1 MSAPVRTQPAA
12 SAPAPQSEDE
22 LRVQLADFY
31 HLVSY
36 LGWTELIFNH
46 ISARLPGD
54 EHAYLV
60 NPMGLHYDEVTPENL
75 LVVGSDGQLKR
86 ESPYKPNPAG
96 FALHGVIHEFRPD
109 VGCVAHTHTTPV
121 SAMSMKAL
129 QVDHNSFYGA
139 QLYGRVAY
147 HDFEGITIYSD
158 ERERMLRS
166 LGDKHVLVLRNHGV
180 AVCEAD
186 IPLTFFLLWTVQR
199 AAEIQCA
206 AGQIPGPDTALPPQV
221 MEKCAADA
229 QRLKENA
236 SFATLLFDAMVRK
249 MKRDRSDTCQP
260 AG

>member
-1 MSAPVRTQPAA
+1 MNTTTTAIKDATPMAGMT
-12 SAPAPQSEDE
+12 EEE

-46 ISARLPGD
+46 ISVRLPGED
-54 EHAYLV
+54 HAYLV

-75 LVVGSDGQLKR
+75 LVVGVDGKLKR
-86 ESPYKPNPAG
+86 ESPYRPNPAG
-96 FALHGVIHEFRPD
+96 FALHGVIHEHRPD
-109 VGCVAHTHTTPV
+109 VGCIAHTHTTPI
-121 SAMSMKAL
+121 SAIVMKEAAI
-129 QVDHNSFYGA
+129 DHNNFNGA

-158 ERERMLRS
+158 ERDRMLKS
-166 LGDKHVLVLRNHGV
+166 LGDKHVLVLRNHGI

-206 AGQIPGPDTALPPQV
+206 AAAIPGPNVQLP
-221 MEKCAADA
+221 EATKRKCAEDA
-229 QRLKENA
+229 QRLKDNA
-236 SFATLLFDAMVRK
+236 AFATLLFDAMVRK
-249 MKRDRSDTCQP
+249 MKRERP
-260 AG
+260 EFA

>member
-1 MSAPVRTQPAA
+1 MNDATPIKGPMADMTEA
-12 SAPAPQSEDE
+12 E

-46 ISARLPGD
+46 ISVRLPGE

-75 LVVGSDGQLKR
+75 LVVGVDGKLLR
-86 ESPYKPNPAG
+86 ESEYKPNPAG
-96 FALHGVIHEFRPD
+96 FALHGVIHQFRED
-109 VGCVAHTHTTPV
+109 VGCVAHTHTTPI
-121 SAMSMKAL
+121 SAITMKGFGI
-129 QVDHNSFYGA
+129 DHDSFYGA

-147 HDFEGITIYSD
+147 HEFEGITIYDD
-158 ERERMLRS
+158 ERERMLGS
-166 LGDKHVLVLRNHGV
+166 LGEKHVLVLKNHGV
-180 AVCEAD
+180 ACMEAD

-206 AGQIPGPDTALPPQV
+206 ASAIPGPNTILPV
-221 MEKCAADA
+221 EVKEKCAADA
-229 QRLKENA
+229 QRLKESA

-249 MKRDRSDTCQP
+249 MKRDRP
-260 AG
+260 EFA

>member
-1 MSAPVRTQPAA
+1 MNS
-12 SAPAPQSEDE
+12 PAPLTKNTAFDGGISEAD
-22 LRVQLADFY
+22 LRAQLADFY

-46 ISARLPGD
+46 ISVRLPGQ

-75 LVVGSDGQLKR
+75 LVVGVDGTLLR
-86 ESPYKPNPAG
+86 ESAYKPNPAG
-96 FALHGVIHEFRPD
+96 FALHGVIHEHRPD
-109 VGCVAHTHTTPV
+109 VGCIAHTHTTAI
-121 SAMSMKAL
+121 SAITMKGFDI
-129 QVDHNSFYGA
+129 DHNNFNGA

-147 HDFEGITIYSD
+147 HAFEGITIYDD
-158 ERERMLRS
+158 ERDRMLKS
-166 LGDKHVLVLRNHGV
+166 LGEKHVLVLRNHGV

-206 AGQIPGPDTALPPQV
+206 AAQIPGPNSMLPEAIK
-221 MEKCAADA
+221 EKCAADA
-229 QRLKENA
+229 QRLKDNA

-249 MKRDRSDTCQP
+249 MKRERPEFT
-260 AG
+260 

>member
-1 MSAPVRTQPAA
+1 MNEISPIKAPLDGLTEA
-12 SAPAPQSEDE
+12 E

-46 ISARLPGD
+46 ISVRIPGD

-60 NPMGLHYDEVTPENL
+60 NPFGLHYDEVTPENL
-75 LVVGSDGQLKR
+75 IVVGVDGKLK
-86 ESPYKPNPAG
+86 SPSEYKANPAG

-109 VGCVAHTHTTPV
+109 VGCVAHTHTTPL
-121 SAMSMKAL
+121 SAITMKGYDI
-129 QVDHNSFYGA
+129 DHDSFYGA

-147 HDFEGITIYSD
+147 HSFEGITIYSD
-158 ERERMLRS
+158 ERERMLNS
-166 LGDKHVLVLRNHGV
+166 LGDKHVLVLRNHGI

-206 AGQIPGPDTALPPQV
+206 ASSIPGPNSTLPEQIKL
-221 MEKCAADA
+221 KCAADA
-229 QRLKENA
+229 QNLKDNA
-236 SFATLLFDAMVRK
+236 DFATLLFDAMVRK
-249 MKRDRSDTCQP
+249 MKRDCPQF
-260 AG
+260 A